1 MEIDR
6 QKIKVREILSSPSRN
21 GLTRMQ
27 VAKCLGI
34 ERSSVCGRVNE
45 LMKADACW
53 VIRTGICPITRHH
66 AEFLTTNEEVMK
78 AMRPQ
83 VETTGRLF

>member
-1 MEIDR
+1 MEIEKQR
-6 QKIKVREILSSPSRN
+6 VKVRALLSSPSQN

-27 VAKCLGI
+27 VARCLGI

-45 LMKADACW
+45 LMKENSCW
-53 VIRTGICPITRHH
+53 VIRTGICPITHH
-66 AEFLTTNEEVMK
+66 RAEFLTTNEKVMEALLPK
-78 AMRPQ
+78 